1 MQNIY
6 DRIVD
11 YRLASSYLDVTRVP
25 HFKLAFRYLRRH
37 HDEMQSLTLQ
47 PYTMQPRTNSVAGS
61 RSVSRP
67 LIQYFVRSYVNT
79 RGKSSCNLIISFR
92 QG

>member
-47 PYTMQPRTNSVAGS
+47 PYSVAGS

>member
-11 YRLASSYLDVTRVP
+11 YRFALPYLDVTRVL
-25 HFKLAFRYLRRH
+25 HFRLAFRYLSLH

-47 PYTMQPRTNSVAGS
+47 PYTMQPRTNSVVGS
-61 RSVSRP
+61 RSVFHD
-67 LIQYFVRSYVNT
+67 L
-79 RGKSSCNLIISFR
+79 
-92 QG
+92 